1 MKKCEVIDL
10 PREDEVSGNG
20 VWNSYCGA
28 GVAVLYFDG
37 QDYTSLEYVPLRE
50 DTSILVTSPI
60 QKLVRQAH
68 KKKSLGHKA
77 LLGMCSCYEFCLPT
91 ELEFDKEPTARGIE
105 YQIDMICGH
114 NGFGL
119 FQ

>member
-1 MKKCEVIDL
+1 MEKYIDL
-10 PREDEVSGNG
+10 PRENDVPGDVVYN
-20 VWNSYCGA
+20 NYKGA
-28 GVAVLYFDG
+28 GVALLYFDG
-37 QDYTSLEYVPLRE
+37 TDYTDLKYVPLRE

-60 QKLVRQAH
+60 QKMVKQAH
-68 KKKSLGHKA
+68 KKKDLGHKV
-77 LLGMCSCYEFCLPT
+77 LLGTCSCFQFCLPT
-91 ELEFDKEPTARGIE
+91 ELEFDKEPTAKKIE